1 MHEWISNV
9 CWKCWTVTK
18 EKKDRIQWAHRVS
31 LKKNAL
37 DIRPVKQKQ
46 SPSTKCKL
54 VGQRS
59 LRPPN
64 CNPPP
69 SCVPFLFCWEYRGSV
84 KSIPEG
90 AIVRRE
96 ATVKLE
102 WFRPGSGLFFIAEGT
117 GEKPQLVGVLDLGW
131 ATNPSLILPGVCL
144 WKCYHNKAS
153 SSVSLLAFWGR
164 LRFNRPWWC
173 VLCQRA
179 TQVSTIPILCSS
191 PPHCPFSCPSK
202 CRTERQRGTNQHT
215 HPQLHSINSPL
226 GQSCCLCNMLTML
239 RVGSEK
245 EKRQNKRIKK

>member
-1 MHEWISNV
+1 MNGFLMSVGSAGLWLRR
-9 CWKCWTVTK
+9 
-18 EKKDRIQWAHRVS
+18 KKKNRIQWAHRVS
-31 LKKNAL
+31 FKKNAL

-102 WFRPGSGLFFIAEGT
+102 WFRPGSGLFFYSWRHWRKTPASRCFGSRLSH
-117 GEKPQLVGVLDLGW
+117 QSLSH
-131 ATNPSLILPGVCL
+131 PSWCL
-144 WKCYHNKAS
+144 
-153 SSVSLLAFWGR
+153 SL
-164 LRFNRPWWC
+164 
-173 VLCQRA
+173 
-179 TQVSTIPILCSS
+179 
-191 PPHCPFSCPSK
+191 K
-202 CRTERQRGTNQHT
+202 
-215 HPQLHSINSPL
+215 
-226 GQSCCLCNMLTML
+226 ML
-239 RVGSEK
+239 S
-245 EKRQNKRIKK
+245 